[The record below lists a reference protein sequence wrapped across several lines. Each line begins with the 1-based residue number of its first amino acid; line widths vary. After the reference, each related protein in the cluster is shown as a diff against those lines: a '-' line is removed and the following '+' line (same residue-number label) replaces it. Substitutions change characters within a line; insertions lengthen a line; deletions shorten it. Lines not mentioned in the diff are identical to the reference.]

1 MSPYLMALAIFGMRI
16 CDVSVGTVRVIYTIR
31 GHRFWSACLGVLESG
46 IWIFAISKIFK
57 HVDKPITMLGWAV
70 GFAAGTVVGITIEK
84 WIATGHIL
92 MRVISVSHATE
103 LRQALLQESIGVTA
117 LAGEGRDGEVQVLF
131 VVAPR
136 RRSKELLRLV
146 QKIDRQAFITVD
158 PISQAIGG
166 YMPVA
171 TEATALRK

>member
-1 MSPYLMALAIFGMRI
+1 MALAIFSMRI
-16 CDVSVGTVRVIYTIR
+16 CDVSIGTVRVIYTIR

-46 IWIFAISKIFK
+46 VWIFAISKIFK
-57 HVDKPITMLGWAV
+57 YVNEPITMVGWAF
-70 GFAAGTVVGITIEK
+70 GFATGTVVGITIEK
-84 WIATGHIL
+84 WIASGHIL
-92 MRVISVSHATE
+92 MRVISIRRARE
-103 LRQALLQESIGVTA
+103 LRQTLLQESIGVTA

-136 RRSKELLRLV
+136 RRGKELINIVRA
-146 QKIDRQAFITVD
+146 IDGDAFITVD

>member
-1 MSPYLMALAIFGMRI
+1 
-16 CDVSVGTVRVIYTIR
+16 
-31 GHRFWSACLGVLESG
+31 
-46 IWIFAISKIFK
+46 
-57 HVDKPITMLGWAV
+57 MLGWAV

-92 MRVISVSHATE
+92 MRVISVSHAPE